1 MVRFP
6 DIAADERDTLEQF
19 LDFHRYCVLSA
30 LDGLSDDDAAAQL
43 LPATNLTIGGI
54 IKHLAR
60 VEDGWFQEKLL
71 GVPMP
76 EPWASAPHDTQPGWE
91 FHFSRDDSVPELRA
105 LYVAACQRS
114 RHAASTCPNLSHR
127 AAKPSFGAGPV
138 SLRWILVHM
147 IEETAQHRGHLD
159 LLRDVLARRSNSHV
173 SG

>member
-1 MVRFP
+1 VI
-6 DIAADERDTLEQF
+6 DIAADECDTLEQF
-19 LDFHRYCVLSA
+19 LDFHRRCVLKA
-30 LDGLSDDDAAAQL
+30 LDGLSAEDAASQL

-54 IKHLAR
+54 VEHSAR

-71 GVPMP
+71 GAAMP
-76 EPWASAPHDTQPGWE
+76 EPWGSAPHDMQPGWE
-91 FHFSRDDSVPELRA
+91 FHFSRDDSVSDLRA

-114 RHAASTCPNLSHR
+114 RHAASTCPDLSHR

-159 LLRDVLARRSNSHV
+159 LLRDVLARRSDSHV
-173 SG
+173 IG